1 MPRTGA
7 VCRVR
12 IASAAM
18 GAAIAL
24 LGVTAGSAIGGAVL
38 LSAGAAAVIARGFG
52 PFTDYPDTVV
62 ALGIWIALA
71 LAGAGARA
79 SSTGAAG
86 RCAIPRVSPP
96 PSPPPRSS

>member
-1 MPRTGA
+1 
-7 VCRVR
+7 
-12 IASAAM
+12 M

-52 PFTDYPDTVV
+52 PSPTTPDTVG

-71 LAGAGARA
+71 LAVRRRSR
-79 SSTGAAG
+79 SSTGVVSRSAT
-86 RCAIPRVSPP
+86 PRGSPRRFLP
-96 PSPPPRSS
+96 ARSS